1 MLSIYPNTMA
11 RVMQTVLLARTAYKG
26 HSVHG
31 SLASVRSICE
41 MPKGVLLFQSFVS
54 CFGQT
59 VLSDFAKVDHC
70 QLGA

>member
-1 MLSIYPNTMA
+1 
-11 RVMQTVLLARTAYKG
+11 MQTVLLARTAYNG

-41 MPKGVLLFQSFVS
+41 MPKEVLLFQSFES
-54 CFGQT
+54 CFGQI